1 MLIAKPTNTKEE
13 EPMAQLNITLDQEEI
28 QSLLLDDRGEAF
40 KKILQ
45 ASLNRILQAESA
57 EQLKAAPYE
66 RSEERTDS
74 RNGSRDRELN
84 TRIGKITLRVPRHR
98 NVPFKTMIF
107 DNYSRSEAALVA
119 SMAEM
124 VVNGVSTRKVSRVME
139 TLCGTSFSK
148 SAVSEVCKDLD
159 KAVKEFRTRPLEGS
173 YPFLTVDAT
182 YFKVRENGRIIS
194 KAFMI
199 AYGTNAEG
207 HREILGF
214 GVYANE
220 SSTTW
225 TDFLMGLKKRGLT
238 GLLMITADAHEGI
251 RNSIGKVFPTVPW
264 QRCQFH
270 FIRNI
275 TDKAPKKYQAG
286 LRAELHE
293 LFNCRTMAETRKLR
307 DRILEDYR
315 DIAEEAVACLEEG
328 FESAMTVMLL
338 PAWLRRFYRTS
349 NQIERLNK
357 ELKRRSKVIG
367 VFPNEDS
374 VLRLMGSV
382 LIERH
387 DAMLAGKAVFSKES
401 LASLLN
407 SDIPEKLIGIA
418 KEQQQLRAA

>member
-1 MLIAKPTNTKEE
+1 
-13 EPMAQLNITLDQEEI
+13 MAQLNITLNQEEI
-28 QSLLLDDRGEAF
+28 QALLLDDRGEAF

-45 ASLNRILQAESA
+45 TSLNKILQAESA

-66 RSEERTDS
+66 RSEERTDC

-84 TRIGKITLRVPRHR
+84 TRVGRITLHVPRHR
-98 NVPFKTMIF
+98 NVPFKTLVF

-148 SAVSEVCKDLD
+148 SAVSDVCKDLD
-159 KAVKEFRTRPLEGS
+159 TAVKEFQTRPLEGD

-182 YFKVRENGRIIS
+182 YFKVRENSRIIS

-220 SSTTW
+220 SSATW
-225 TDFLMGLKKRGLT
+225 TDFLLSLKRRGLT
-238 GLLMITADAHEGI
+238 GLLMITSDAHEGI
-251 RNSIGKVFPTVPW
+251 LNAIGKVFPTVPW

-270 FIRNI
+270 FSRNI
-275 TDKAPKKYQAG
+275 TDKAPKKYQTG
-286 LRAELHE
+286 LRAELQE
-293 LFNCRTMAETRKLR
+293 LFNCRTIAEARKVR
-307 DRILEDYR
+307 DRIIEDYR
-315 DIAEEAVACLEEG
+315 DVAESAVACLDEG
-328 FESAMTVMLL
+328 FESSMTVMLL

-382 LIERH
+382 LMERH
-387 DAMLAGKAVFSKES
+387 DAMLGGRAVFSKDS
-401 LASLLN
+401 LSALLK
-407 SDIPEKLIGIA
+407 SDIPAKLIVIA
-418 KEQQQLRAA
+418 EEQRKLRAA

>member
-1 MLIAKPTNTKEE
+1 
-13 EPMAQLNITLDQEEI
+13 MAQLNITLNQEEI
-28 QSLLLDDRGEAF
+28 QALLLEDQGEAF

-45 ASLNRILQAESA
+45 ASLNKILQAESA
-57 EQLKAAPYE
+57 EQLKAEPYE
-66 RSEERTDS
+66 RSAERTDS
-74 RNGSRDRELN
+74 RNGSRDRDLN
-84 TRIGKITLRVPRHR
+84 TRVGRITLQVPRHR
-98 NVPFKTMIF
+98 NVPFKTLVF
-107 DNYSRSEAALVA
+107 ENYSRSEAALVA
-119 SMAEM
+119 GMAEM

-159 KAVKEFRTRPLEGS
+159 KAVKEFRNRPLEGD

-182 YFKVRENGRIIS
+182 YFKVRENSRVIS

-220 SSTTW
+220 SSATW
-225 TDFLMGLKKRGLT
+225 TDFLLGLKKRGLT
-238 GLLMITADAHEGI
+238 GLLMITSDAHEGI
-251 RNSIGKVFPTVPW
+251 LNAIGKVFPTVPW

-286 LRAELHE
+286 LQTELQE
-293 LFNCRTMAETRKLR
+293 LFNCKTLTEARKVR
-307 DRILEDYR
+307 DRIMEDYR
-315 DIAEEAVACLEEG
+315 DVAESAVTCLDEG

-382 LIERH
+382 LMERH
-387 DAMLAGKAVFSKES
+387 DAIQAGRAVFSKES
-401 LASLLN
+401 LASLMN
-407 SDIPEKLIGIA
+407 SDVPAKLIVIA
-418 KEQQQLRAA
+418 EEQRRLRAA

>member
-1 MLIAKPTNTKEE
+1 
-13 EPMAQLNITLDQEEI
+13 MAQLNITLNQEEI
-28 QSLLLDDRGEAF
+28 QALLLDDRGEAF

-45 ASLNRILQAESA
+45 TSLNKILQVESA

-66 RSEERTDS
+66 RSEERTDC
-74 RNGSRDRELN
+74 RNGSRDRDLN
-84 TRIGKITLRVPRHR
+84 TRVGRITLHVPRHR
-98 NVPFKTMIF
+98 NVPFKTLVF

-119 SMAEM
+119 GMAEM

-148 SAVSEVCKDLD
+148 SAVSDVCKDLET
-159 KAVKEFRTRPLEGS
+159 AVKEFQTRPLEGD

-182 YFKVRENGRIIS
+182 YFKVRENSRIIS

-220 SSTTW
+220 SSATW
-225 TDFLMGLKKRGLT
+225 TDFLLSLKKRGLT
-238 GLLMITADAHEGI
+238 GLLMITSDAHEGI
-251 RNSIGKVFPTVPW
+251 LNAIGKVFPTVPW

-270 FIRNI
+270 FSRNI
-275 TDKAPKKYQAG
+275 TDKAPKKYQTG
-286 LRAELHE
+286 LRAELQE
-293 LFNCRTMAETRKLR
+293 LFNCRTIAEARKVR
-307 DRILEDYR
+307 DRIIEDYR
-315 DIAEEAVACLEEG
+315 DVAESAVACLDEG
-328 FESAMTVMLL
+328 FESSMTVMLL

-382 LIERH
+382 LMERH
-387 DAMLAGKAVFSKES
+387 DAMLAGRAIFSKDS
-401 LASLLN
+401 LSALLK
-407 SDIPEKLIGIA
+407 SDIPAKLIVIA
-418 KEQQQLRAA
+418 EEQRRLRAA

>member
-1 MLIAKPTNTKEE
+1 
-13 EPMAQLNITLDQEEI
+13 MAQLNITLNQEEI
-28 QSLLLDDRGEAF
+28 QALLLEDQGEAF

-45 ASLNRILQAESA
+45 ASLNKILQAESA
-57 EQLKAAPYE
+57 EQLKAEPYE
-66 RSEERTDS
+66 RSAERTDS
-74 RNGSRDRELN
+74 RNGSRDRDLN
-84 TRIGKITLRVPRHR
+84 TRVGRITLQVPRHR
-98 NVPFKTMIF
+98 NVPFKTLVF
-107 DNYSRSEAALVA
+107 ENYSRSEAALVA
-119 SMAEM
+119 GMAEM

-148 SAVSEVCKDLD
+148 SAVSDVCKDLD
-159 KAVKEFRTRPLEGS
+159 KAVKEFRNRPLEGD

-182 YFKVRENGRIIS
+182 YFKVRENSRVIS

-199 AYGTNAEG
+199 AYGTNTEG

-214 GVYANE
+214 GVYENE
-220 SSTTW
+220 SSATW
-225 TDFLMGLKKRGLT
+225 TDFLLGLKKRGLT
-238 GLLMITADAHEGI
+238 GLLMITSDAHDGI
-251 RNSIGKVFPTVPW
+251 LSAIGKVFPTVPW

-270 FIRNI
+270 FSRNI

-286 LRAELHE
+286 LRTELQE
-293 LFNCRTMAETRKLR
+293 MFNCKTLAEARKIR
-307 DRILEDYR
+307 DRIINDYR
-315 DIAEEAVACLEEG
+315 DVAESAVVCLDEG

-387 DAMLAGKAVFSKES
+387 DAIQAGRAVFSKES
-401 LASLLN
+401 LASLMN
-407 SDIPEKLIGIA
+407 SDVPAKLIVIA
-418 KEQQQLRAA
+418 EEQRHLRAA

>member
-1 MLIAKPTNTKEE
+1 
-13 EPMAQLNITLDQEEI
+13 MAQLNITLNQEEI
-28 QSLLLDDRGEAF
+28 QALLLDDRGEAF

-45 ASLNRILQAESA
+45 ASLNKILQVESA

-66 RSEERTDS
+66 RSEERTDC
-74 RNGSRDRELN
+74 RNGSRDRDLN
-84 TRIGKITLRVPRHR
+84 TRVGRITLHVPRHR
-98 NVPFKTMIF
+98 NVPFKTLVF

-119 SMAEM
+119 GMAEM

-148 SAVSEVCKDLD
+148 SAVSDVCKDL
-159 KAVKEFRTRPLEGS
+159 KTAVKEFQTRPLEGD

-182 YFKVRENGRIIS
+182 YFKVRENSRIIS

-220 SSTTW
+220 SSATW
-225 TDFLMGLKKRGLT
+225 TDFLLSLKKRGLT
-238 GLLMITADAHEGI
+238 GLLMITSDAHEGI
-251 RNSIGKVFPTVPW
+251 LNAIGKVFPTVPW

-270 FIRNI
+270 FSRNI
-275 TDKAPKKYQAG
+275 TDKAPKKYQTG
-286 LRAELHE
+286 LRAELQE
-293 LFNCRTMAETRKLR
+293 LFNCKTIAEARKVR
-307 DRILEDYR
+307 DRIIEDYR
-315 DIAEEAVACLEEG
+315 DVAESAVACLDEG
-328 FESAMTVMLL
+328 FESSMTVMLL

-382 LIERH
+382 LMERH
-387 DAMLAGKAVFSKES
+387 DAMLAGRAIFSKDS
-401 LASLLN
+401 LSALLK
-407 SDIPEKLIGIA
+407 SDIPAKLIVIA
-418 KEQQQLRAA
+418 EEQRRLRVA

>member
-1 MLIAKPTNTKEE
+1 
-13 EPMAQLNITLDQEEI
+13 MAQLNITLNQEEI
-28 QSLLLDDRGEAF
+28 QALLLDDRGEAF
-40 KKILQ
+40 KQLLQ
-45 ASLNRILQAESA
+45 TSLNKILQAESA

-66 RSEERTDS
+66 RSEERTDC
-74 RNGSRDRELN
+74 RNGSRDRDLN
-84 TRIGKITLRVPRHR
+84 TRVGRITLHVPRHR
-98 NVPFKTMIF
+98 NVPFKTLVF

-119 SMAEM
+119 GMAEM

-148 SAVSEVCKDLD
+148 SAVSDVCKDLD
-159 KAVKEFRTRPLEGS
+159 TAVKEFQTRPLEGD

-182 YFKVRENGRIIS
+182 YFKVRENSRIIS

-220 SSTTW
+220 SSATW
-225 TDFLMGLKKRGLT
+225 TDFLLSLKKRGLT
-238 GLLMITADAHEGI
+238 GLLMITSDAHEGI
-251 RNSIGKVFPTVPW
+251 LNAIGKVFPTVPW

-270 FIRNI
+270 FSRNI
-275 TDKAPKKYQAG
+275 TDKAPKKYQTG
-286 LRAELHE
+286 LRAELQE
-293 LFNCRTMAETRKLR
+293 LFNCKTIAEARKVR
-307 DRILEDYR
+307 DRIIEDYR
-315 DIAEEAVACLEEG
+315 DVAESAVACLDEG
-328 FESAMTVMLL
+328 FESSMTVMLL

-382 LIERH
+382 LMERH
-387 DAMLAGKAVFSKES
+387 DAMLAGRAIFSKDS
-401 LASLLN
+401 LSALLK
-407 SDIPEKLIGIA
+407 SDIPAKLIVIA
-418 KEQQQLRAA
+418 EEQRRLRAA

>member
-1 MLIAKPTNTKEE
+1 
-13 EPMAQLNITLDQEEI
+13 MAQLNITLNQEEI
-28 QSLLLDDRGEAF
+28 QALLLDDRGEAF

-45 ASLNRILQAESA
+45 TSLNKILQVESA

-66 RSEERTDS
+66 RSEERTDC
-74 RNGSRDRELN
+74 RNGSRDRDLN
-84 TRIGKITLRVPRHR
+84 TRVGRITLHVPRHR
-98 NVPFKTMIF
+98 NVPFKTLVF

-119 SMAEM
+119 GMAEM

-148 SAVSEVCKDLD
+148 SAVSDVCKDLET
-159 KAVKEFRTRPLEGS
+159 AVKEFQTRPLEGD

-182 YFKVRENGRIIS
+182 YFKVRENSRIIS

-220 SSTTW
+220 SSATW
-225 TDFLMGLKKRGLT
+225 TDFLLSLKRRGLT
-238 GLLMITADAHEGI
+238 GLLMITSDAHEGI
-251 RNSIGKVFPTVPW
+251 LNAIGKVFPTVPW

-270 FIRNI
+270 FSRNI
-275 TDKAPKKYQAG
+275 TDKAPKKYQTG
-286 LRAELHE
+286 LRAELQE
-293 LFNCRTMAETRKLR
+293 LFNCKTIAEARKVR
-307 DRILEDYR
+307 DRIIEDYR
-315 DIAEEAVACLEEG
+315 DVAESAVVCLDEG
-328 FESAMTVMLL
+328 FESSMTVMLL

-382 LIERH
+382 LMERH
-387 DAMLAGKAVFSKES
+387 DAMLGGRAVFSKDS
-401 LASLLN
+401 LSALLK
-407 SDIPEKLIGIA
+407 SDIPAKLIVIA
-418 KEQQQLRAA
+418 EEQRKLWAA

>member
-1 MLIAKPTNTKEE
+1 
-13 EPMAQLNITLDQEEI
+13 MAQLNITLNQEEI
-28 QSLLLDDRGEAF
+28 QALLLDDRGEAF

-45 ASLNRILQAESA
+45 TSLNKILQVESA

-66 RSEERTDS
+66 RSEERTDC

-84 TRIGKITLRVPRHR
+84 TRVGRITLHVPRHR
-98 NVPFKTMIF
+98 TVPFTTLVF

-119 SMAEM
+119 GMAEM

-148 SAVSEVCKDLD
+148 SAVSDVCKDLET
-159 KAVKEFRTRPLEGS
+159 AVKEFQTRPLEGD

-182 YFKVRENGRIIS
+182 YFKVRENSRIIS

-220 SSTTW
+220 SSATW
-225 TDFLMGLKKRGLT
+225 TDFLLSLKKRGLT
-238 GLLMITADAHEGI
+238 GLLMITSDAHEGI
-251 RNSIGKVFPTVPW
+251 LNAIGKVFPTVPW

-270 FIRNI
+270 FSRNI
-275 TDKAPKKYQAG
+275 TDKAPKKYQTG
-286 LRAELHE
+286 LRAELQE
-293 LFNCRTMAETRKLR
+293 LFNCKTIAEARKVR
-307 DRILEDYR
+307 DRIIEDYR
-315 DIAEEAVACLEEG
+315 DVAESAVVCLDEG
-328 FESAMTVMLL
+328 FESSMTVMLL

-382 LIERH
+382 LMERH
-387 DAMLAGKAVFSKES
+387 DAMLAGRAIFSKDS
-401 LASLLN
+401 LSALLK
-407 SDIPEKLIGIA
+407 SDIPAKLIVIA
-418 KEQQQLRAA
+418 EEQRRLRAA

>member
-1 MLIAKPTNTKEE
+1 
-13 EPMAQLNITLDQEEI
+13 MAQLNITLNQEEI
-28 QSLLLDDRGEAF
+28 QALLLDDRGEAF

-45 ASLNRILQAESA
+45 TSLNKILQAESA

-66 RSEERTDS
+66 RSEERTDC
-74 RNGSRDRELN
+74 RNGSRDRDLN
-84 TRIGKITLRVPRHR
+84 TRVGRITLHVPRHR
-98 NVPFKTMIF
+98 NVPFKTLVF

-119 SMAEM
+119 GMAEM

-148 SAVSEVCKDLD
+148 SAVSDVCKDLD
-159 KAVKEFRTRPLEGS
+159 KAVKEFQTRPLEGD

-182 YFKVRENGRIIS
+182 YFKVRENSRIIS

-220 SSTTW
+220 SSATW
-225 TDFLMGLKKRGLT
+225 TDFLLSLKRRGLT
-238 GLLMITADAHEGI
+238 GLLMITSDAHEGI
-251 RNSIGKVFPTVPW
+251 LNAIGKVFPTVPW

-270 FIRNI
+270 FSRNI
-275 TDKAPKKYQAG
+275 TDKAPKKYQTG
-286 LRAELHE
+286 LRAELQE
-293 LFNCRTMAETRKLR
+293 LFNCRTIAEARKVR
-307 DRILEDYR
+307 DRIIEDYR
-315 DIAEEAVACLEEG
+315 DVAESAVACLDEG
-328 FESAMTVMLL
+328 FESSMTVMLL

-382 LIERH
+382 LMERH
-387 DAMLAGKAVFSKES
+387 DAMLGGRAVFSKDS
-401 LASLLN
+401 LSALLK
-407 SDIPEKLIGIA
+407 SDIPAKLIVIA
-418 KEQQQLRAA
+418 EEQRKLRAA

>member
-1 MLIAKPTNTKEE
+1 
-13 EPMAQLNITLDQEEI
+13 MAQLNITLNQEEI
-28 QSLLLDDRGEAF
+28 QALLLDNQGEAF

-45 ASLNRILQAESA
+45 TSLNKILQAESA

-66 RSEERTDS
+66 RSQERTDS
-74 RNGSRDRELN
+74 RNGSRERELN

-98 NVPFKTMIF
+98 NVPFKTLVF
-107 DNYSRSEAALVA
+107 ENYSRSEAALVA
-119 SMAEM
+119 GMAEM
-124 VVNGVSTRKVSRVME
+124 VVNGVSTRKVSKVME

-148 SAVSEVCKDLD
+148 SSVSDVCKDLD
-159 KAVKEFRTRPLEGS
+159 KAVKEFRSRPLEGD

-182 YFKVRENGRIIS
+182 YFKVRENSRVIS

-220 SSTTW
+220 SNATW
-225 TDFLMGLKKRGLT
+225 TDFLLGLKKRGLT
-238 GLLMITADAHEGI
+238 GLLMITSDAHEGI
-251 RNSIGKVFPTVPW
+251 QNAIGKVFPTVPW

-270 FIRNI
+270 FSRNI
-275 TDKAPKKYQAG
+275 ADKAPKKYQAG
-286 LRAELHE
+286 LGTELQE
-293 LFNCRTMAETRKLR
+293 LFNCETIAEARKLR

-315 DIAEEAVACLEEG
+315 DVAESAVACLDEG

-338 PAWLRRFYRTS
+338 PAGLRRFYRTS

-374 VLRLMGSV
+374 VLRLIGSV

-387 DAMLAGKAVFSKES
+387 DALLAGRAVFSKDTLTS
-401 LASLLN
+401 LMN
-407 SDIPEKLIGIA
+407 SDVPAKLIVIA
-418 KEQQQLRAA
+418 EEQRQLRVA

>member
-1 MLIAKPTNTKEE
+1 
-13 EPMAQLNITLDQEEI
+13 MAQLNITLNQEEI
-28 QSLLLDDRGEAF
+28 QALLLDDRGEAF

-45 ASLNRILQAESA
+45 ASLNKILQVESA

-66 RSEERTDS
+66 RSEDRTDS
-74 RNGSRDRELN
+74 RNGSRDRNLN
-84 TRIGKITLRVPRHR
+84 TRIGRITLQVPRHR
-98 NVPFKTMIF
+98 NVPFKTLVF

-139 TLCGTSFSK
+139 TLCGMTFSK
-148 SAVSEVCKDLD
+148 STVSEVCKDLD
-159 KAVKEFRTRPLEGS
+159 KAVKEFRTRSLEGE

-182 YFKVRENGRIIS
+182 YFKVRENNRIIS

-220 SSTTW
+220 SAATW
-225 TDFLMGLKKRGLT
+225 TDFLTDLKKRGLT
-238 GLLMITADAHEGI
+238 GVLMITSDAHEGI
-251 RNSIGKVFPTVPW
+251 LTAIGKVFPTVPW

-286 LRAELHE
+286 LRAELQE
-293 LFNCRTMAETRKLR
+293 MFNCKSTAEARKVR
-307 DRILEDYR
+307 DRIIDDYR
-315 DIAEEAVACLEEG
+315 DVAEAAVSCLDDG

-338 PAWLRRFYRTS
+338 PAGMRRYYRTS
-349 NQIERLNK
+349 NHIERLNK
-357 ELKRRSKVIG
+357 ELKRRSNVIG

-382 LIERH
+382 LIELH
-387 DAMLAGKAVFSKES
+387 DAMLAGRAIFSKDS
-401 LASLLN
+401 LAALMK
-407 SDIPEKLIGIA
+407 SDVPAKLVVTA
-418 KEQQQLRAA
+418 REQQQLRAA

>member
-1 MLIAKPTNTKEE
+1 
-13 EPMAQLNITLDQEEI
+13 MAQLNITLNQEEI
-28 QSLLLDDRGEAF
+28 QALLLDDRGEAF

-45 ASLNRILQAESA
+45 TSLNKILQVESA

-66 RSEERTDS
+66 RSEERTDC
-74 RNGSRDRELN
+74 RNGSRDRDLN
-84 TRIGKITLRVPRHR
+84 TRVGRITLHVPRHR
-98 NVPFKTMIF
+98 NVPFKTLVF

-119 SMAEM
+119 GMAEM

-148 SAVSEVCKDLD
+148 SAVSDVCKDLET
-159 KAVKEFRTRPLEGS
+159 AVKEFQTRPLEGD

-182 YFKVRENGRIIS
+182 YFKVRENSRIIS

-220 SSTTW
+220 SNATW
-225 TDFLMGLKKRGLT
+225 TDFLLSLKKRGLT
-238 GLLMITADAHEGI
+238 GLLMITSDAHEGI
-251 RNSIGKVFPTVPW
+251 LNAIGKVFPTVPW

-270 FIRNI
+270 FSRNI
-275 TDKAPKKYQAG
+275 TDKAPKKYQTG
-286 LRAELHE
+286 LRAELQE
-293 LFNCRTMAETRKLR
+293 LFNCKTIAEARKVR
-307 DRILEDYR
+307 DRIIEDYR
-315 DIAEEAVACLEEG
+315 DVAESAVACLDEG
-328 FESAMTVMLL
+328 FESSMTVMLL

-382 LIERH
+382 LMERH
-387 DAMLAGKAVFSKES
+387 DAMLAGRAVFSKDS
-401 LASLLN
+401 LSALLK
-407 SDIPEKLIGIA
+407 SDIPAKLIVIA
-418 KEQQQLRAA
+418 EEQRKLRAA

>member
-1 MLIAKPTNTKEE
+1 
-13 EPMAQLNITLDQEEI
+13 MAQLNITLNQEEI
-28 QSLLLDDRGEAF
+28 QALLLDDRGEAF

-45 ASLNRILQAESA
+45 TSLNKILQAESA

-66 RSEERTDS
+66 RSEERTDC
-74 RNGSRDRELN
+74 RNGSRDRDLN
-84 TRIGKITLRVPRHR
+84 TRVGRITLHVPRHR
-98 NVPFKTMIF
+98 NVPFKTLVF

-148 SAVSEVCKDLD
+148 SAVSDVCKDLET
-159 KAVKEFRTRPLEGS
+159 AVKEFQTRPLEGD

-182 YFKVRENGRIIS
+182 YFKVRENSRIIS

-220 SSTTW
+220 SSATW
-225 TDFLMGLKKRGLT
+225 TDFLLSLKKRGLT
-238 GLLMITADAHEGI
+238 GLLMITSDAHEGI
-251 RNSIGKVFPTVPW
+251 LNAIGKVFPTVPW

-270 FIRNI
+270 FSRNI
-275 TDKAPKKYQAG
+275 TDKAPKKYQTG
-286 LRAELHE
+286 LRAELQE
-293 LFNCRTMAETRKLR
+293 LFNCKTIAEARKVR
-307 DRILEDYR
+307 DRIIEDYR
-315 DIAEEAVACLEEG
+315 DVAESAVACLDEG
-328 FESAMTVMLL
+328 FESSMTVMLL

-382 LIERH
+382 LMERH
-387 DAMLAGKAVFSKES
+387 DAMLAGRAIFSKDS
-401 LASLLN
+401 LSALLK
-407 SDIPEKLIGIA
+407 SDIPAKLIVIA
-418 KEQQQLRAA
+418 EEQRRLRVA